1 MYPLTLIQP
10 VPGMPA
16 AKQVGSVHFGKE
28 KTMKY
33 LKMSVASLCVMVLTV
48 SVYAQNPG
56 PCSNMSF
63 QPEVLTFYGDS
74 ATVLKKMDDFK
85 MQLPA
90 RRVYMFMLETAGSA
104 ELSLYERTDDNK
116 TKVSHWQGTSI
127 ADLRERI
134 SSGLLENRGIAC
146 VGEQT
151 KSLVQAKLSPK
162 NLGTIPAPVSA
173 RAAFGH
179 TVKAYGEDYIRVTVF
194 LLC

>member
-1 MYPLTLIQP
+1 M
-10 VPGMPA
+10 
-16 AKQVGSVHFGKE
+16 
-28 KTMKY
+28 KT
-33 LKMSVASLCVMVLTV
+33 LKMFVVSFSLFVLAS
-48 SVYAQNPG
+48 SVYAQKPG
-56 PCSNMSF
+56 PCSDMSF
-63 QPEVLTFYGDS
+63 QPEVLSFYGDS
-74 ATVLKKMDDFK
+74 ATVLKKLDNFE
-85 MQLPA
+85 MQLPK
-90 RRVYMFMLETAGSA
+90 RRVYMFMLEAAGSA
-104 ELSLYERTDDNK
+104 ELALYEKTDANT
-116 TKVSHWQGTSI
+116 TKVSKWQGTSI

-179 TVKAYGEDYIRVTVF
+179 TIKEYGDNYIRVTVF